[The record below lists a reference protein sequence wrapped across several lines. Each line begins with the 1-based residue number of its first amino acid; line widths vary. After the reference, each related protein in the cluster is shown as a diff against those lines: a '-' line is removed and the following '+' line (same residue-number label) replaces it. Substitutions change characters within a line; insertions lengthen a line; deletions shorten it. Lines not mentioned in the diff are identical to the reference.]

1 MLLCVVVVYTNSFIC
16 FFHYMIT
23 QFIFVLL
30 LCPVDCLQFG
40 AFINKVVVNT
50 LVRIFGGHI
59 FLFLLDYTP
68 RNRTVES

>member
-1 MLLCVVVVYTNSFIC
+1 MTKFVYSSVGCHLN
-16 FFHYMIT
+16 
-23 QFIFVLL
+23 
-30 LCPVDCLQFG
+30 CLQFG

-50 LVRIFGGHI
+50 LVCIFGGHI